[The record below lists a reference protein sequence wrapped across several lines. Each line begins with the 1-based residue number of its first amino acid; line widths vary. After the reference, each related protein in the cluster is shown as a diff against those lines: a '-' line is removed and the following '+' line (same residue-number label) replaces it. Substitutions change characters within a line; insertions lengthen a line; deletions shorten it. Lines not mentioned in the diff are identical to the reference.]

1 MQERFTARLRAKLR
15 ARVKVRQDVVSMYT
29 VEKRI
34 AYEEKKQ
41 YLNET
46 GSGMLSIPFNR
57 TLITASYYLA
67 LLLFTAPT
75 NPSTRCS
82 SLKIRSRSESE
93 RVYTFCQRANKDRK
107 CDVANLAK
115 ISYGCAKNPG
125 VTGSKCEEE
134 CSYRCDSQPVLY
146 AEPRVT

>member
-15 ARVKVRQDVVSMYT
+15 ARVKVRQDAVNVYT

-57 TLITASYYLA
+57 TLITASHYLA
-67 LLLFTAPT
+67 LLLFTAPP
-75 NPSTRCS
+75 NPTHPRAVPRSKYAQDPKAKESTPSVREPT
-82 SLKIRSRSESE
+82 RTENAMSR
-93 RVYTFCQRANKDRK
+93 T
-107 CDVANLAK
+107 
-115 ISYGCAKNPG
+115 
-125 VTGSKCEEE
+125 
-134 CSYRCDSQPVLY
+134 
-146 AEPRVT
+146 